1 MVELPWLLG
10 QGKVRQ
16 IFCVLNTSGIVC
28 QLSSQGVTTT
38 VVKGLG
44 RLLRERKKR
53 VVRPVNLTENAIVA
67 GANVR

>member
-1 MVELPWLLG
+1 M
-10 QGKVRQ
+10 
-16 IFCVLNTSGIVC
+16 NTGGIVC
-28 QLSSQGVTTT
+28 QLSSQGVTTN